1 MERERTPR
9 GEDQARDRR
18 GGGGSAEVSLVDPIE
33 CRFEIT
39 DGDRVNRVS
48 LRVRVEFP
56 DEVRSLLE
64 TISWRG
70 GTSLISCLTCV
81 GRRYVEQ
88 VRSVVLRQ
96 SSATDGDEVVVRP
109 LFVEVRAI
117 CIELFPQ
124 GLQPGCTECQN
135 GDDLQRRSGQADKRS

>member
-1 MERERTPR
+1 MERKRTPR
-9 GEDQARDRR
+9 GEGQARERR
-18 GGGGSAEVSLVDPIE
+18 IEGGSVEVSLVDPIE
-33 CRFEIT
+33 CRFEIAA
-39 DGDRVNRVS
+39 GDRVNRVC

-64 TISWRG
+64 NISWCG

-81 GRRYVEQ
+81 GRLYVEQ
-88 VRSVVLRQ
+88 VRSVVLRH
-96 SSATDGDEVVVRP
+96 SCVTDGDEIVVRP

-124 GLQPGCTECQN
+124 GLQPGCNECQN
-135 GDDLQRRSGQADKRS
+135 GDDRHRHTGPTDERS